1 MWMLNKLPTRE
12 ERVAGAYVGASMK
25 SHFLSYF
32 SYLTTSFYQLVVVLR
47 CFIESGVVSG
57 LKM

>member
-25 SHFLSYF
+25 SHFLSIF
-32 SYLTTSFYQLVVVLR
+32 LFNHKFLPTGSRL
-47 CFIESGVVSG
+47 IESGVVSG

>member
-25 SHFLSYF
+25 SHFLSIF
-32 SYLTTSFYQLVVVLR
+32 LFNHKFLPTGSRLTVFY
-47 CFIESGVVSG
+47 
-57 LKM
+57 